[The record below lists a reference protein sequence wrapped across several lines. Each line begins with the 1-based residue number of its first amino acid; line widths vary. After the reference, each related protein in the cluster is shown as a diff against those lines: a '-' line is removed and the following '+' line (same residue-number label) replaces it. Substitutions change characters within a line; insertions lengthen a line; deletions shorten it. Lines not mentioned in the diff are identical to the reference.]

1 MDASMA
7 AAVQRLGVCLPV
19 QGTWAQSLIRGE
31 PTYQGQPSPWA
42 MTIESVPWTL
52 GAAVTETQESRACAL
67 QQEKLPR

>member
-52 GAAVTETQESRACAL
+52 GAAVTESQESRACTL